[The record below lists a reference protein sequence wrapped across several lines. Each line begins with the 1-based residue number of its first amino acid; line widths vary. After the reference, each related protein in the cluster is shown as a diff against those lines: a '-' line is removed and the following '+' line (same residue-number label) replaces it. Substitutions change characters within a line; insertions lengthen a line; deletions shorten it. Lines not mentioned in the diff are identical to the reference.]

1 MQKNKLETED
11 PLFHTLDALETLKL
25 LQTNPDG
32 LTEEEAEKRFITYG
46 KNELEA
52 GKKKSL
58 LVLFFEQF
66 KDIMIIILLIAAL
79 ISGVIGEITDA
90 SIILV
95 VVILNAILSVVQET
109 KAEKSLDALKKMS
122 SPFARVKRDGII
134 KEVKSE
140 DLVPGD
146 IVILEAGNLVPA
158 DMRLFEGYS
167 LKVEEAALTGESLPV
182 DKTTEKIKTKDLV
195 IGDRINMAY
204 SSSNVTYGRAVGV
217 VTATGMNTEVGKIA
231 GHLAKVENQE
241 TPLQKKLKEL
251 SKYLT
256 IGIIIISIVI
266 FGVGVLNGRDY
277 FEMFLTAISIAVAAI
292 PEGLPA
298 IITIVLALGVQ
309 KMAGRNAIVR
319 KLSAVETLGST
330 QIICSDKTGTLTQN
344 RMTVKETFLNDQYVS
359 ATELTEEKPGMVM
372 FTHSIVL
379 CNDSQ
384 QNRDEEA
391 TEPFLGDPTETA
403 LASFGLIKGF
413 SKEKLEEIFPR
424 IGEIPFDSER
434 KLMTTIHA
442 FPDGKR
448 AITKGAPDILL
459 DQCTHVLLNGY
470 PGPITEEQ
478 RNSIQNANKAM
489 AAKALR
495 VLAVAFKEMT
505 DIPTPLSSEKVEN
518 NLVFLGLVGMIDP
531 PREEA
536 KEAVQVCMDAGIRP
550 IMITGDHKDTAT
562 AIAKELNIIK
572 EEREVITGIELNNLS
587 DEEFNEKVP
596 NYSVYARVSPEH
608 KVRIVNAWKRRDK
621 VVAMTGDGVNDA
633 PALKASDIGIGM
645 GITGTEVAKGAS
657 NIVLADDNFATIV
670 VAVEEGRKVYNNM
683 RKAIQF
689 LLSSNLGE
697 ILTLFIGTLLGWIVL
712 LPIHILWVN
721 LITDTL
727 PALALGVEK
736 TEKDIM
742 KHKPRKAKASFFS
755 DGVGVNIIVQGMFK
769 GALTLFA
776 FYLGYTLYS
785 GEVAITMTFM
795 TLGLIQLFHSLN
807 VRSNTQSIFKMGF
820 STNPALIGA
829 ILVGGL
835 LQVIIVFVPF
845 LRDMFK
851 VEWLNLEQWAI
862 VLAASIAIIP
872 IVEIGKMILNFKH
885 RHEKEA

>member
-1 MQKNKLETED
+1 LPDPKPKIDE
-11 PLFHTLDALETLKL
+11 PLFHTLDVPAALNL
-25 LQTNPDG
+25 LQSNQSG
-32 LTEEEAEKRFITYG
+32 LSEEEAQKRAFTYG

-58 LVLFFEQF
+58 LALFFEQF

-79 ISGVIGEITDA
+79 ISGVTGEITDA
-90 SIILV
+90 IIILI
-95 VVILNAILSVVQET
+95 VVILNAVLSVIQET
-109 KAEKSLDALKKMS
+109 KAEKALDALKKMS
-122 SPFARVKRDGII
+122 SPFARVKREGII

-158 DMRLFEGYS
+158 DLRLIESYS
-167 LKVEEAALTGESLPV
+167 LQVEEAALTGESLPV
-182 DKTTEKIKTKDLV
+182 DKTTEIIEKADLV
-195 IGDRINMAY
+195 IGDRTNMAY
-204 SSSNVTYGRAVGV
+204 SSSNVTYGRALGV

-231 GHLAKVENQE
+231 GHLASVENQE

-256 IGIIIISIVI
+256 IGIIIISVAI
-266 FGVGVLNGRDY
+266 FGVGILNGRDY
-277 FEMFLTAISIAVAAI
+277 LEMFLTAISLAVAAI

-298 IITIVLALGVQ
+298 VITIVLALGVQ
-309 KMAGRNAIVR
+309 KMARRNAIVR

-344 RMTVKETFLNDQYVS
+344 RMTVKEIYLENRHIPAD
-359 ATELTEEKPGMVM
+359 ELKEEDPGMVL
-372 FTHSIVL
+372 FTRSIVL

-384 QNRDEEA
+384 FNHDEDA
-391 TEPFLGDPTETA
+391 SEPFLGDPTETA

-413 SKEKLEEIFPR
+413 SKGELEEIFLR

-434 KLMTTIHA
+434 KLMTTIHT
-442 FPDGKR
+442 FPDSKR
-448 AITKGAPDILL
+448 VITKGAPDVLL
-459 DQCTHVLLNGY
+459 GQCTHVFLNGK
-470 PGPITEEQ
+470 PEPLTEELQ
-478 RNSIQNANKAM
+478 NNIQNANKAM

-495 VLAVAFKEMT
+495 VLAVAFKEID
-505 DIPTPLSSEKVEN
+505 DIPAALTPEKVEN

-536 KEAVQVCMDAGIRP
+536 KEAVRVCIEAGIRP

-562 AIAKELNIIK
+562 AIAKDLNIIK
-572 EEREVITGIELNNLS
+572 EEDEVITGIELNKLS
-587 DEEFNEKVP
+587 DEEFKEKVQ

-608 KVRIVNAWKRRDK
+608 KVRIVNAWKKHDK

-683 RKAIQF
+683 RRAIQF

-697 ILTLFIGTLLGWIVL
+697 ILTLFIGTMLGWIVL

-736 TEKDIM
+736 AEKDIM
-742 KHKPRKAKASFFS
+742 KQKPRKAKASFFS
-755 DGVGVNIIVQGMFK
+755 DKVGLNIIVQGMFK
-769 GALTLFA
+769 GLLTLLA

-785 GEVAITMTFM
+785 EEVAITMTFM

-807 VRSNTQSIFKMGF
+807 VRSNTQSIFKLGLF
-820 STNPALIGA
+820 TNPALIGA
-829 ILVGGL
+829 ILIGGF
-835 LQVIIVFVPF
+835 LQVIVIFVPF
-845 LRDMFK
+845 LRELFK

-862 VLAASIAIIP
+862 VLAASLAIIP
-872 IVEIGKMILNFKH
+872 IVEIGKLVLNFIH